1 MSALSP
7 RLHSLSDVEIA
18 IEQAVHGDEHC
29 HEFFLCTLM
38 HCAGGNGRGFIES
51 GSLQPA

>member
-29 HEFFLCTLM
+29 HEVFFMHSHALC
-38 HCAGGNGRGFIES
+38 RWKRKRIR
-51 GSLQPA
+51 